1 MNNHTTAL
9 TKQVFTFVSELYAYG
24 IREIVISPGSRSTP
38 MAIAIEAHPKMKS
51 WIHPDERSAA
61 FFAMGLMKGSE
72 RPVAILCT
80 SGSAAANYTPAIS
93 ESSLSHLPL
102 VVLTSD
108 RPHELRGIGAPQ
120 AIDQTNMFANYTQ
133 YQFDFPIADSN
144 GDQDFMTNTVKFQL
158 QKASQYLYGPHR
170 GPIHLNLPFREP
182 LTPDLEKVEWLTS
195 DTKIMPHYQKTTSL
209 NEINVIVKKRKGLI
223 IVGDMQ
229 HQDVDQILTFATI
242 HDMPILADP
251 LSQLRREHHP
261 NVITTYDLL
270 FRAGLE
276 VDVDFII
283 RVGKPVISKKIN
295 QWLKDTKA
303 FQILVQNNDRP
314 DAFPITP
321 HVSYEMSAN
330 DFFRQLSET
339 TTVERKQW
347 LEKWQSLEKHA
358 KVEVK
363 DYVRTATDEAAYVAN
378 VLDKLTTDDAL
389 FVSNSMP
396 IRDVDNLFTDCEAAV
411 FSNRGANGIDGV
423 TSTALGMAVHKKVT
437 LLIGDLAFYHDMN
450 GLLMSKLND
459 INLNIVLLN
468 NDGGGIFS
476 YLPQKDTADA
486 YFERLFG
493 TPTGLDFE
501 HTALLYD
508 FTFKR
513 FESIEAFKYTEL
525 SKFGAHIYEIMTHR
539 EDNLQQ
545 HLKLYK
551 KLSDIINVTL

>member
-1 MNNHTTAL
+1 
-9 TKQVFTFVSELYAYG
+9 
-24 IREIVISPGSRSTP
+24 
-38 MAIAIEAHPKMKS
+38 
-51 WIHPDERSAA
+51 
-61 FFAMGLMKGSE
+61 
-72 RPVAILCT
+72 
-80 SGSAAANYTPAIS
+80 
-93 ESSLSHLPL
+93 
-102 VVLTSD
+102 
-108 RPHELRGIGAPQ
+108 
-120 AIDQTNMFANYTQ
+120 
-133 YQFDFPIADSN
+133 
-144 GDQDFMTNTVKFQL
+144 
-158 QKASQYLYGPHR
+158 
-170 GPIHLNLPFREP
+170 EP

-358 KVEVK
+358 KVEIK

-396 IRDVDNLFTDCEAAV
+396 IRDVDNLFIDCEAAV

-476 YLPQKDTADA
+476 YLPQKDSADA

>member
-144 GDQDFMTNTVKFQL
+144 DDQDFMTNTVKFQL

-182 LTPDLEKVEWLTS
+182 LTPDLEKVEWLNT
-195 DTKIMPHYQKTTSL
+195 DTNIMPLYQNTTSL

-358 KVEVK
+358 KVEIK

-396 IRDVDNLFTDCEAAV
+396 IRDVDNLFIDCEAAV
-411 FSNRGANGIDGV
+411 FSNRGANGIDGD
-423 TSTALGMAVHKKVT
+423 TSTALGMALHKKVT

-476 YLPQKDTADA
+476 YLPQKDSADA

>member
-358 KVEVK
+358 KVEIK
-363 DYVRTATDEAAYVAN
+363 DYVRAATDEAAYVAN

-396 IRDVDNLFTDCEAAV
+396 IRDVDNLFIDCEAAV

-525 SKFGAHIYEIMTHR
+525 SKFGAHIYEIMTYR